1 MQEWAHSAVPQGSD
15 ISKESFMISRVCVA
29 RLGVLG
35 GLLSAGSA
43 GAAEAAAS
51 TDATASGALP
61 AEHASVDTTSGGDVG
76 ARPARGMH
84 NSISLLLNLG
94 YAYSAGTGLGLSGRY
109 QYTVVPEGFLHSG
122 SIRDDFGIEAGVDFF
137 HYSWDIAGYSW
148 TYNEF
153 GISASAVWNLWFTK
167 EFAAYPRLG
176 LGFAFGSWSDNTG
189 FGTPGGYGGLFLV
202 GGAGVLYELAPVTL
216 RAEISN
222 NYLGLGAAIS
232 L

>member
-1 MQEWAHSAVPQGSD
+1 
-15 ISKESFMISRVCVA
+15 MISRVYVA

-35 GLLSAGSA
+35 GLLIAGSA

-51 TDATASGALP
+51 TDANAGGALP
-61 AEHASVDTTSGGDVG
+61 AESANAGSPRPTESVHVDTASGGD
-76 ARPARGMH
+76 AAASPERGMH

-94 YAYSAGTGLGLSGRY
+94 YAYSAGTGLGVSGRY
-109 QYTVVPEGFLHSG
+109 QYTLVPEGFLHSS
-122 SIRDDFGIEAGVDFF
+122 SIHDDFGIEAGVDFF
-137 HYSWDIAGYSW
+137 HYSWDFYGVGWS
-148 TYNEF
+148 YNEF

-167 EFAAYPRLG
+167 QFAAYPRLG

-189 FGTPGGYGGLFLV
+189 FGSPGGYGGLFLV
-202 GGAGVLYELAPVTL
+202 GGAGVLYQLSAITL
-216 RAEISN
+216 RAEVSN

>member
-1 MQEWAHSAVPQGSD
+1 
-15 ISKESFMISRVCVA
+15 MISRVCVA

-35 GLLSAGSA
+35 SLLIAGSA
-43 GAAEAAAS
+43 SAAEAAAS
-51 TDATASGALP
+51 AEANAGTLP
-61 AEHASVDTTSGGDVG
+61 AESANAGSAASAGQVHVDTPSSGESGVQSGGS
-76 ARPARGMH
+76 MH

-94 YAYSAGTGLGLSGRY
+94 YAYSAGTGLGVSGRY
-109 QYTVVPEGFLHSG
+109 QYTIVPEGFLHSS
-122 SIRDDFGIEAGVDFF
+122 SIHDDFGVEAGVDFF
-137 HYSWDIAGYSW
+137 HYSWDILGYSW

-189 FGTPGGYGGLFLV
+189 FGSPGGYGGLFLV
-202 GGAGVLYELAPVTL
+202 GGAGVLYQLSAVTL
-216 RAEISN
+216 RAEVSN

>member
-1 MQEWAHSAVPQGSD
+1 
-15 ISKESFMISRVCVA
+15 MISRVCVA

-35 GLLSAGSA
+35 SLLIAGSA

-51 TDATASGALP
+51 ADANSGTLP
-61 AEHASVDTTSGGDVG
+61 AESANAGSAAPGGQVHVDTPSGGDS
-76 ARPARGMH
+76 ASSPARGMH

-94 YAYSAGTGLGLSGRY
+94 YAYSAGTGLGVSGRY
-109 QYTVVPEGFLHSG
+109 QYTIVPEGFLHSS
-122 SIRDDFGIEAGVDFF
+122 SIHDDFGIEAGVDFF
-137 HYSWDIAGYSW
+137 HYSWDILGYSW
-148 TYNEF
+148 TYNEV

-189 FGTPGGYGGLFLV
+189 FGNPGGYGGLFLV
-202 GGAGVLYELAPVTL
+202 GGAGVLYQLSALTL
-216 RAEISN
+216 RAEVSN
-222 NYLGLGAAIS
+222 SYLGLGAAIS